1 MEITL
6 KNSIMLDLSQDY
18 CELLEIGYSNEQAY
32 DSIKEKTRNEYDGEI
47 WELVDSEENTLDF
60 NFDDCLYEIMEDIQS
75 RGNYYYD
82 NIQAGN

>member
-6 KNSIMLDLSQDY
+6 KNSIMLELSQEY
-18 CELLEIGYSNEQAY
+18 SELLDDNYSNDEAY
-32 DSIKEKTRNEYDGEI
+32 YIMRDKVRNEYDGEI
-47 WELVDSEENTLDF
+47 WELVENEENTLDLD
-60 NFDDCLYEIMEDIQS
+60 FDDILSDLMEDIQS